1 MNDHVYS
8 SCLNDEVFPNIN
20 EKKLK
25 HLIERRKRIQHQL
38 KNNLNRQ
45 ILDTI
50 YIPVVF
56 HNIYKI
62 SDGIPINSYCDY
74 GNEMIENSQAICNE
88 RMHRSLEV
96 LNAQYKPSAI
106 QFIVHPDYQN
116 MQHATDPGFDGFL
129 DNATGG
135 TNTTPNAIRGHY
147 NIPNAINIYTHSCLG
162 SSTNSCMESK
172 YGYSTYPWTLDN
184 NFPGIFIR
192 HKSLP
197 GSEEVYMPA
206 KKQQVGILAHEM
218 SHYFSL
224 LHINGT
230 WFTQKGN
237 IPRELVNG
245 DNCNLFGD
253 LICDTPASPGL
264 IPYISDTL
272 FSYYLNSINR
282 ECIYHGYGGNY
293 DINTGILKIGGYN
306 TSFKQASLPNY
317 NYCNEWGFSDPFG
330 LDNCETFTNYD
341 INGDFF
347 GTNNLPHEC
356 INQDKSSIYSE
367 CPLTQYSNL
376 PLGDNFMQ
384 AGTQTFEGC
393 YHRPIG
399 HTDYDINQK
408 GFTEEQF
415 ANIRFSLEYD
425 YTGCNDPNAC
435 NYDITSK
442 HLLRFDIN
450 NCLYPCNDE
459 DDCNNTCDIHELKIK
474 YSNVIEQF
482 KLNTIYPN
490 PFNTNCKINY
500 IINQSSNIN
509 ISIYDINGN
518 LIIDLIDSFQNK
530 GKYSI
535 LWNASN
541 ISSGIYFIKMQSFDK
556 IISKKIIL
564 LK

>member
-1 MNDHVYS
+1 SILFTSSDHMNDHVYS

-192 HKSLP
+192 HKSL
-197 GSEEVYMPA
+197 
-206 KKQQVGILAHEM
+206 
-218 SHYFSL
+218 
-224 LHINGT
+224 
-230 WFTQKGN
+230 
-237 IPRELVNG
+237 
-245 DNCNLFGD
+245 
-253 LICDTPASPGL
+253 
-264 IPYISDTL
+264 
-272 FSYYLNSINR
+272 
-282 ECIYHGYGGNY
+282 
-293 DINTGILKIGGYN
+293 
-306 TSFKQASLPNY
+306 
-317 NYCNEWGFSDPFG
+317 
-330 LDNCETFTNYD
+330 
-341 INGDFF
+341 
-347 GTNNLPHEC
+347 
-356 INQDKSSIYSE
+356 
-367 CPLTQYSNL
+367 
-376 PLGDNFMQ
+376 
-384 AGTQTFEGC
+384 
-393 YHRPIG
+393 
-399 HTDYDINQK
+399 
-408 GFTEEQF
+408 
-415 ANIRFSLEYD
+415 
-425 YTGCNDPNAC
+425 
-435 NYDITSK
+435 
-442 HLLRFDIN
+442 
-450 NCLYPCNDE
+450 
-459 DDCNNTCDIHELKIK
+459 
-474 YSNVIEQF
+474 
-482 KLNTIYPN
+482 
-490 PFNTNCKINY
+490 
-500 IINQSSNIN
+500 
-509 ISIYDINGN
+509 
-518 LIIDLIDSFQNK
+518 
-530 GKYSI
+530 
-535 LWNASN
+535 
-541 ISSGIYFIKMQSFDK
+541 
-556 IISKKIIL
+556 
-564 LK
+564 